1 MRTILGAGKLVTM
14 GFQGIPWL
22 ASNAYAYPLL
32 EAGHIVGIALLL
44 GNLVLLELR
53 VWGAARELPL
63 PALAR
68 WTLTL
73 ALAGFALIGLTGLL
87 MFASQPQELLANR
100 AFIVK
105 MGLIA
110 LAGCNAAWF
119 HARGGVAKPDRVAR
133 LQTALSSGLWIAV
146 IISGRWIGYL

>member
-1 MRTILGAGKLVTM
+1 MTM
-14 GFQGIPWL
+14 GFQGLPWL

-32 EAGHIVGIALLL
+32 EAAHIVGIALLL

-68 WTLTL
+68 WTVTL
-73 ALAGFALIGLTGLL
+73 AVAGFALVAASGLL

-100 AFIVK
+100 AFVIK
-105 MGLIA
+105 MGLVM
-110 LAGCNAAWF
+110 LAGCNAGWF
-119 HARGGVAKPDRVAR
+119 HARGSIARPDAMAR
-133 LQTALSSGLWIAV
+133 AQTALSSGIWIAA

>member
-1 MRTILGAGKLVTM
+1 MTM
-14 GFQGIPWL
+14 GYQGVHWI

-32 EAGHIVGIALLL
+32 EAVHIAGIALLL

-68 WTLTL
+68 WTVTL
-73 ALAGFALIGLTGLL
+73 ALSGFALVAASGLL

-100 AFIVK
+100 AFVIK
-105 MGLIA
+105 IGLVM

-119 HARGGVAKPDRVAR
+119 HARGGIARPDAIAR
-133 LQTALSSGLWIAV
+133 AQTALSSGIWIAA
-146 IISGRWIGYL
+146 IIAGRWIGYL

>member
-1 MRTILGAGKLVTM
+1 VSM
-14 GFQGIPWL
+14 GFQGIPWI
-22 ASNAYAYPLL
+22 ASNVYAYPLL
-32 EAGHIVGIALLL
+32 EAAHIAGIALLL

-73 ALAGFALIGLTGLL
+73 ALSGFGIVAASGLL
-87 MFASQPQELLANR
+87 MFASQPQEMLANR
-100 AFIVK
+100 AFVIK

-119 HARGGVAKPDRVAR
+119 HARGGVARPDATAR
-133 LQTALSSGLWIAV
+133 ALTALSSGLWIAA

>member
-1 MRTILGAGKLVTM
+1 M

-22 ASNAYAYPLL
+22 AANAYAYPLL
-32 EAGHIVGIALLL
+32 EVGHIVGIALLL

-53 VWGAARELPL
+53 VWGAATELPL
-63 PALAR
+63 AALAR

-73 ALAGFALIGLTGLL
+73 ALTGFGLIAMTGLL

-100 AFIVK
+100 AFTIK
-105 MGLIA
+105 LGLIA

-119 HARGGVAKPDRVAR
+119 HARGGIARPDAVAR
-133 LQTALSSGLWIAV
+133 ALTALSSGLWIAV
-146 IISGRWIGYL
+146 IICGRWIGYS

>member
-1 MRTILGAGKLVTM
+1 M

-22 ASNAYAYPLL
+22 ASNVYAYPLL
-32 EAGHIVGIALLL
+32 EAAHIAGIALLL

-73 ALAGFALIGLTGLL
+73 ALSGFGIVAASGLL
-87 MFASQPQELLANR
+87 MFASQPQEMLANR
-100 AFIVK
+100 AFVIK
-105 MGLIA
+105 MGLIV

-119 HARGGVAKPDRVAR
+119 HARGGVARADATAR
-133 LQTALSSGLWIAV
+133 ALTALSSGLWIAA

>member
-1 MRTILGAGKLVTM
+1 VSM

-32 EAGHIVGIALLL
+32 EAAHIAGIA
-44 GNLVLLELR
+44 LLELR

-68 WTLTL
+68 WTYTL
-73 ALAGFALIGLTGLL
+73 AVSGFGIVAASGLL
-87 MFASQPQELLANR
+87 MFASQPQKMLANR
-100 AFIVK
+100 AFLITMDV
-105 MGLIA
+105 IA

-119 HARGGVAKPDRVAR
+119 HAHGGVARPDATAR
-133 LQTALSSGLWIAV
+133 TPTALSSALWIAA
-146 IISGRWIGYL
+146 IISGRWISYL

>member
-1 MRTILGAGKLVTM
+1 VSM
-14 GFQGIPWL
+14 GYQGIPWI
-22 ASNAYAYPLL
+22 ASNVYAYPLL
-32 EAGHIVGIALLL
+32 EAAHIAGIALLL

-73 ALAGFALIGLTGLL
+73 ALSGFGIVAASGLL
-87 MFASQPQELLANR
+87 MFASQPQEMLANR
-100 AFIVK
+100 AFVIK

-119 HARGGVAKPDRVAR
+119 HARGGVARPDATAR
-133 LQTALSSGLWIAV
+133 ALTALSSGLWIAA

>member
-1 MRTILGAGKLVTM
+1 M
-14 GFQGIPWL
+14 GYQGIPWI
-22 ASNAYAYPLL
+22 ASNVYAYPLL
-32 EAGHIVGIALLL
+32 EAAHIAGIALLL

-73 ALAGFALIGLTGLL
+73 ALSGFGIVAASGLL
-87 MFASQPQELLANR
+87 MFASQPQEMLANR
-100 AFIVK
+100 AFVIK

-119 HARGGVAKPDRVAR
+119 HARGGVARPDATAR
-133 LQTALSSGLWIAV
+133 ALTALSSGLWIAA

>member
-1 MRTILGAGKLVTM
+1 M

-22 ASNAYAYPLL
+22 ASNVYAYPLL
-32 EAGHIVGIALLL
+32 EAAHITGIAMLL
-44 GNLVLLELR
+44 GNLVLLEVR

-63 PALAR
+63 PVLAR

-73 ALAGFALIGLTGLL
+73 ALSGFGIVAASGLL
-87 MFASQPQELLANR
+87 MFASQPQEMLANR
-100 AFIVK
+100 AFVIK

-119 HARGGVAKPDRVAR
+119 HARGGVGRPDATAR
-133 LQTALSSGLWIAV
+133 ALTALSSGLWIAA

>member
-1 MRTILGAGKLVTM
+1 M
-14 GFQGIPWL
+14 GFQGIPWI
-22 ASNAYAYPLL
+22 ASNVYAYPLL
-32 EAGHIVGIALLL
+32 EAAHIAGIALLL

-73 ALAGFALIGLTGLL
+73 ALSGFGIVAASGLL
-87 MFASQPQELLANR
+87 MFASQPQEMLANR
-100 AFIVK
+100 AFVIK

-119 HARGGVAKPDRVAR
+119 HARGGVARPDATAR
-133 LQTALSSGLWIAV
+133 ALTALSSGLWIAA

>member
-1 MRTILGAGKLVTM
+1 M
-14 GFQGIPWL
+14 GFQGIPWI

-32 EAGHIVGIALLL
+32 EATHIAGIALLF
-44 GNLVLLELR
+44 GNLALLELR

-68 WTLTL
+68 WTIAL
-73 ALAGFALIGLTGLL
+73 ALAGFGLVAASGLL

-100 AFIVK
+100 AFLVK
-105 MGLIA
+105 MGLVV

-119 HARGGVAKPDRVAR
+119 HARGGIERPDAMAR
-133 LQTALSSGLWIAV
+133 AQTALSSGIWIAA
-146 IISGRWIGYL
+146 IIAGRWIGYL